1 MSATMKKQPALAID
15 EKGQWSRQDAE
26 PIIPE
31 TLGACVDKLDSTRK
45 ARLVLQREVEAL
57 KKVESE
63 LQDHLINN
71 VPKDSAGVFGRVM
84 KALITKKD
92 IPQVADWPAFY
103 KYVMKKKAFELLQKR
118 LSATAIQERWDA
130 GEKIPGVEVFTT
142 VGVSLTKI

>member
-1 MSATMKKQPALAID
+1 
-15 EKGQWSRQDAE
+15 
-26 PIIPE
+26 
-31 TLGACVDKLDSTRK
+31 VDKLDSTRK
-45 ARLVLQREVEAL
+45 ARLVLQREVEEL

-63 LQDHLINN
+63 LQDHLIRN
-71 VPKDSAGVFGRVM
+71 VPKGSAGVFGRVM
-84 KALITKKD
+84 KALITTKD